1 MTCSHKKNFFKN
13 PQKNRLWQSGCG
25 ALFIHYFTNMCS
37 DRFMKGI
44 HHSIQP
50 QPLSYSFI
58 PKKSCILNFWTSVSI
73 KWVNII
79 SVINVALP
87 SCFQVILML
96 NASQMSSYFYDWH
109 YCILHIQKKNS
120 FLWLGF
126 GCLPFDTINSFYA
139 LLKHAFLSFR
149 LSYEK
154 MKECVFR
161 ETSKMLFLLILVEFK
176 IHNAFRN
183 HSYFPL
189 RFASMEHS
197 LHGWKIVATLN

>member
-1 MTCSHKKNFFKN
+1 
-13 PQKNRLWQSGCG
+13 
-25 ALFIHYFTNMCS
+25 MCS

-58 PKKSCILNFWTSVSI
+58 HSKKSCILNFRTSVSI

-96 NASQMSSYFYDWH
+96 NASQMSSYFYYWH
-109 YCILHIQKKNS
+109 YCILHFTQKNS
-120 FLWLGF
+120 FLCLGF
-126 GCLPFDTINSFYA
+126 GCPPFDTIHSFYA

-149 LSYEK
+149 LSYEQ

-161 ETSKMLFLLILVEFK
+161 EISKMLFLMLIVVELQ
-176 IHNAFRN
+176 IHNAFCN

-197 LHGWKIVATLN
+197 LRGWKIVATLN